1 MRELIQCITNNVTMN
16 DCANVLLAVGASPTM
31 AHHIMEVE
39 EIQSGCDG
47 LVLNLGATDDY
58 EAMKVAIKTAVNR
71 NHPIVIDPVGVGGS
85 TFRRDFFFELCKI
98 GKPSVVRGN
107 YSEIKALADR
117 KYTVTGVDA
126 IPGLEEKGLASNSDN
141 IYEEAVKKLAK
152 ELGVIVVASGA
163 TDYVSDGEK
172 VCRVTEGTPWMS
184 RITGSGCMSSALLA
198 AFLVRNGINL
208 DTVLN
213 ALSMIGKCG
222 EKAAK
227 ECENKELGTMSFRNL
242 FIDEISRII

>member
-16 DCANVLLAVGASPTM
+16 DCANALLAVGASPTM

-58 EAMKVAIKTAVNR
+58 EAMKVAIKIATDKK
-71 NHPIVIDPVGVGGS
+71 HPVVIDPVGVGGS
-85 TFRRDFFFELCKI
+85 TFRREFFYELCGI

-117 KYTVTGVDA
+117 KYTITGVDA
-126 IPGLEEKGLASNSDN
+126 IPGLEEKGSENATDI

-163 TDYVSDGEK
+163 TDYISDGEK
-172 VCRVTEGTPWMS
+172 VCSVTDGTPWMS

-198 AFLVRNGINL
+198 AYLVRDGVEF

-213 ALSMIGKCG
+213 ALRMIGKCG
-222 EKAAK
+222 EQAAK
-227 ECENKELGTMSFRNL
+227 ECEAKNLGTMSFRNL
-242 FIDEISRII
+242 FIDELSRIV